1 MIVNSLNKLVE
12 ALEEKLPINK
22 VFISTAKKDRRIDRV
37 IRLCR
42 QNQVVFQMVPPQ
54 TIDRKVGPDHQ
65 GIFAEISPI
74 RFYTLEEI
82 LQNIET
88 GLILILDDINDPGNM
103 GALIRS
109 AAAAQVDGIIVPQ
122 RNSAPINETVLT
134 ASAGTLMKAKIAQ
147 AKNLIQSIDHLKKNN
162 FWLVGTVMEKE
173 KSLPYYRY
181 DFTVNTAVIMGNEHK
196 GISPLIK
203 KNCDQLVFI
212 PISSNI
218 DSLNVSAAA
227 AVILFE
233 ALRQK
238 KINCVE
244 NTLPSATRGLF

>member
-1 MIVNSLNKLVE
+1 MSTMIINSLNKLIE

-37 IRLCR
+37 IQLCR
-42 QNQVVFQMVPPQ
+42 QNKVVFQMVPQQ
-54 TIDRKVGPDHQ
+54 TINRKVGTDNQ

-82 LQNIET
+82 LQNIKT

-109 AAAAQVDGIIVPQ
+109 AVAAEVDGIIVPQ
-122 RNSAPINETVLT
+122 RHSAPINETVLK
-134 ASAGTLMKAKIAQ
+134 ASAGTLLKAKIAQ
-147 AKNLIQSIDHLKKNN
+147 AKNLIHAINHLKENG
-162 FWLVGTVMEKE
+162 FWIVGTVMEKE
-173 KSLPYYRY
+173 KSLPYYQY
-181 DFTVNTAVIMGNEHK
+181 DFTANTAVIMGNEHK
-196 GISPLIK
+196 GIAPLVK
-203 KNCDQLVFI
+203 KNSDQLVFI
-212 PISSNI
+212 PISSKI

-238 KINCVE
+238 NIFEYKRDLV
-244 NTLPSATRGLF
+244 